1 MVKDLLV
8 FRSAHKEKDT
18 AGLVVTD
25 TVGLV
30 FTIGDG
36 YMTLYNYGYNYHPI
50 GQYSVQTDSIFYNT
64 QIFLKSPML
73 IGKYY
78 D

>member
-18 AGLVVTD
+18 
-25 TVGLV
+25 VGLV
-30 FTIGDG
+30 FTIGDS
-36 YMTLYNYGYNYHPI
+36 YMTLYNAGYNYYPI
-50 GQYSVQTDSIFYNT
+50 GQYSVQTDSIFYNIR
-64 QIFLKSPML
+64 IFLKSPML
-73 IGKYY
+73 IGRYY

>member
-8 FRSAHKEKDT
+8 FRSAHKEK
-18 AGLVVTD
+18 D

-50 GQYSVQTDSIFYNT
+50 GQYSVQTDSIFYDI
-64 QIFLKSPML
+64 QIFLKSL
-73 IGKYY
+73 ILIRKYY

>member
-1 MVKDLLV
+1 MEKDLLI

-18 AGLVVTD
+18 
-25 TVGLV
+25 VGLIV
-30 FTIGDG
+30 IISEGPMQVYNSG
-36 YMTLYNYGYNYHPI
+36 YKYHPI

-64 QIFLKSPML
+64 QIFLKSPIL
-73 IGKYY
+73 IERYY